1 MRVFDLMNLELKLKI
16 YFISSDKNLVTLF
29 HKLTK
34 ATSMGRFYFIQW
46 CVVLHCHTQS
56 CFPVACSLSTLTHVL
71 KVSSRGVSVPLNQD
85 SCRLKYFY

>member
-34 ATSMGRFYFIQW
+34 ATSMGRFYLIQW
-46 CVVLHCHTQS
+46 RGYTIDSHKVVFLWRAHS
-56 CFPVACSLSTLTHVL
+56 P
-71 KVSSRGVSVPLNQD
+71 R
-85 SCRLKYFY
+85 

>member
-34 ATSMGRFYFIQW
+34 ATYMGRFYIAII
-46 CVVLHCHTQS
+46 LLLPSDHTQS

-71 KVSSRGVSVPLNQD
+71 KVSSRGVS
-85 SCRLKYFY
+85 SA